1 MTTILT
7 DDTVLN
13 LEQARDLMTARIRE
27 AYSTSSP
34 TDPVETG
41 PGITRLEV
49 AVETIDPLIWLQSQ
63 QSPVKTYWYS
73 RDGEFEMAGIG
84 SADIITGDAG
94 DADDDWS
101 RVLTQLNARLT
112 GSDNKLR
119 YFGGCRFDGGGCPP
133 GSPWA
138 GFGSYRFIL
147 PQVEL
152 LRRSDKTV
160 LAFNLAPSENYIA
173 TDGLLEELRGMVIS
187 SMTADKTLPEVLHRS
202 DLPSQQEWLARVR
215 SVCESFDSTELQ
227 KLVLARQTLLVLSDP
242 PDPTGLLRRLASTGS
257 GCFRFCFQI
266 ERHSALVGASPELL
280 YRREEQTVRSEAMA
294 GTRPRGRSANEDR
307 ELERQLLTSPKE
319 LTEQQFV
326 AGHVRETLQQLAAE
340 DVHEH
345 GPEVLKLATVQHLV
359 TRFESNLASGI
370 TDADLLSALPPT
382 PAVGGWPVEL
392 ALKEISRVEPFD
404 RGWYAGPV
412 GWISDRES
420 EFAVAIRSGLVAGEK
435 IHLYTGAGIVP
446 GSTPEGE
453 WQELQSKLAG
463 FTGIWTEV
471 CSPDLSV

>member
-13 LEQARDLMTARIRE
+13 LDQARDLMAARIRE
-27 AYSTSSP
+27 AYSSSSP
-34 TDPVETG
+34 TGTG
-41 PGITRLEV
+41 PDFTRLEV
-49 AVETIDPLIWLQSQ
+49 AVAVIDPLIWLQSQ

-84 SADIITGDAG
+84 SADIVTGG
-94 DADDDWS
+94 ADDDWS
-101 RVLTQLNARLT
+101 RVLTRLNARLT
-112 GSDNKLR
+112 ESDNKLR
-119 YFGGCRFDGGGCPP
+119 YFGGRRFDGDDCPAD
-133 GSPWA
+133 SPWV

-160 LAFNLAPSENYIA
+160 LACNLAPLENDFA
-173 TDGLLEELRGMVIS
+173 ANGLLEELRVMVPPVVIP
-187 SMTADKTLPEVLHRS
+187 DGILPEVLHRS
-202 DLPSQQEWLARVR
+202 DCPSRQEWLARVR
-215 SVCESFDSTELQ
+215 SVCESFGSTEMQ
-227 KLVLARQTLLVLSDP
+227 KLVLARQTSLVLSDP

-266 ERHSALVGASPELL
+266 EQHSALIGASPELL
-280 YRREEQTVRSEAMA
+280 YRRQEQRVRSEAMA
-294 GTRPRGRSANEDR
+294 GTRPRGNSLNEDR
-307 ELERQLLTSPKE
+307 ALERQLLTSPKE
-319 LTEQQFV
+319 LAEQQFV

-340 DVHEH
+340 DVREH
-345 GPEVLKLATVQHLV
+345 GPEVLKLSTVQHLV
-359 TRFESNLASGI
+359 TRFESSLAAGI
-370 TDADLLSALPPT
+370 TDDDLLSALPPT
-382 PAVGGWPVEL
+382 PAVGGWPIEP
-392 ALKEISRVEPFD
+392 ALKEISRFELFD

-446 GSTPEGE
+446 GSTPESE

-471 CSPDLSV
+471 CSPGLSV